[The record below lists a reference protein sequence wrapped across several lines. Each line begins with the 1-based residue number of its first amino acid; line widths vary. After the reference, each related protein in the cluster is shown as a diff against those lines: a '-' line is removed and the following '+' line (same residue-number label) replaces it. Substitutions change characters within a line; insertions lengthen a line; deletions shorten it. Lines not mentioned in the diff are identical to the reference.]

1 MATPSTKVLFF
12 AALGE
17 AVGTEEADVDLT
29 EEVSV
34 ERLVEMVEAEYPN
47 LVKFD
52 RSYRVA
58 VNQVFA
64 TAEQPVR
71 PGDEVALIPPVSGGN
86 QPRVRAA
93 VTEQPLDMAALT
105 TEVMS
110 EHCGAVVT
118 FMGTVRDITGDLVT
132 EHLHYSAY
140 RDMAEK
146 ELLAICYEA
155 VEKFGLGG
163 AVVEHRIGEL
173 RPGDIAVVAC
183 CSAGHRT
190 EAFEGARYL
199 IDTTKER
206 VPIWK
211 KEFGPD
217 GSSWV

>member
-1 MATPSTKVLFF
+1 MTRPSTKVLFF

-47 LVKFD
+47 LARFD
-52 RSYRVA
+52 RTYRVA

-86 QPRVRAA
+86 QPSVRAA

-105 TEVMS
+105 AEVMS
-110 EHCGAVVT
+110 RHCGAVVT
-118 FMGTVRDITGDLVT
+118 FMGTVRDITGELVT
-132 EHLHYSAY
+132 EHLHYAAY
-140 RDMAEK
+140 REMAEK
-146 ELLAICYEA
+146 ELLAICYET

-183 CSAGHRT
+183 CSAGHRA